1 MSDLLERLRDLYGG
15 GQDQAASEFRLT
27 ERGIWHP
34 TPLAVLAAAVP
45 LLAETELVKPRDHA
59 LQILDAGAGDGR
71 LIAALV
77 LGLPEALEVR
87 PSGIESDATLA
98 AGAQQTLERIAAMR
112 PLGTSRVAQ
121 IVEGDFFD
129 PHAYARLGLDPSDL
143 DVVFNYPDGNER
155 RLLQWLS
162 AHGGAKTR
170 LAILSPDHD
179 PALGSPPEW
188 RVSVRVG
195 GGASA
200 DWTLAVF
207 APSPSGRW

>member
-1 MSDLLERLRDLYGG
+1 LSDLLERLRDLYGG

-71 LIAALV
+71 LVAALV

-87 PSGIESDATLA
+87 PLGIESDAALA
-98 AGAQQTLERIAAMR
+98 ARARQTLEKIAALHPR
-112 PLGTSRVAQ
+112 GTSRPAL

-129 PHAYARLGLDPSDL
+129 PQAYAPLGLAPHDL

-162 AHGGAKTR
+162 AHGGAQTR

-179 PALGSPPEW
+179 LALGSPPEW

-200 DWTLAVF
+200 NWTLAVF
-207 APSPSGRW
+207 APSPFGR